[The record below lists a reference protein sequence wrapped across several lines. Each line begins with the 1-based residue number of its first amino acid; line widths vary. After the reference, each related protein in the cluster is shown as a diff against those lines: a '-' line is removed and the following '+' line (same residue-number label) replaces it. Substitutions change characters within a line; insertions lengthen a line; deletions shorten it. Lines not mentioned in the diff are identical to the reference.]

1 MDEAGSTGLYLLSQG
16 RRPTPYLPRT
26 ENIQET
32 IREAICRGK
41 AVTLGHTGIAHGIAP
56 GHMVSVLGF
65 SNEGR
70 HVHLLDPYGRVV
82 VASASMLSSYPT
94 YVEA

>member
-1 MDEAGSTGLYLLSQG
+1 
-16 RRPTPYLPRT
+16 
-26 ENIQET
+26 
-32 IREAICRGK
+32 
-41 AVTLGHTGIAHGIAP
+41 
-56 GHMVSVLGF
+56 MVSVLGF